1 MVITPFERAIS
12 GILINAVI
20 SAGHPFEDVYDFL
33 KEKYK
38 LDEREELAL
47 MQMVMDAGFPIF
59 KDRGSIGVSPEKGKE
74 TERHGVDFI
83 KTYFG

>member
-1 MVITPFERAIS
+1 
-12 GILINAVI
+12 
-20 SAGHPFEDVYDFL
+20 
-33 KEKYK
+33 
-38 LDEREELAL
+38 